1 MLVIYFIMFVVG
13 LAGIV
18 YSLFS
23 IFKESQPWI
32 RAKRR
37 SRSQGSLF
45 SQLETQHRQ
54 LRQLRYKMPLMK
66 NGYIVNF
73 YEQTLMSFETLL
85 AAIVAIA
92 KGRDD
97 SLLAQGAGSFSPL
110 ESAQS
115 LVSHLSGKIKTIEKA
130 VTTELQGQPV
140 GIEDLY
146 PKTQSSDSLG
156 CYFCSKPEIKSANSI
171 VKVKIDGKQV
181 KAHSCTKCRSFL
193 LTHKTIKV
201 LFFPQDGQNVHW
213 SQYRDF
219 VSNHTYWNLNGPA
232 ETKPT
237 KSQLR
242 LLRCDN

>member
-1 MLVIYFIMFVVG
+1 MLIIYFIMFVVG
-13 LAGIV
+13 LAGIA

-23 IFKESQPWI
+23 MFKESQPWI
-32 RAKRR
+32 AAKRR
-37 SRSQGSLF
+37 NRNQGSLF
-45 SQLETQHRQ
+45 AQLETQHRH

-66 NGYIVNF
+66 SPYIVNF

-85 AAIVAIA
+85 SAIVAIA
-92 KGRDD
+92 KGRSDA
-97 SLLAQGAGSFSPL
+97 LLTQGSGSFSPL

-115 LVSHLSGKIKTIEKA
+115 LVTHLGGKIKTIEKA

-140 GIEDLY
+140 GIQDLY
-146 PKTQSSDSLG
+146 PKNHATDSLG
-156 CYFCSKPEIKSANSI
+156 CYFCSKPEIKSADSI

-219 VSNHTYWNLNGPA
+219 VANHSYWNLNDPVA
-232 ETKPT
+232 PKST